1 MSQKIKVAILSV
13 SAGAGHVR
21 AAQALERVIAD
32 NYSDVEAVHLDVMD
46 YVPKLFRKLYAES
59 YVYVINRY
67 PALWGYMYDKS
78 DQVRKE
84 SSLIK
89 KIRVAIERLNTKKLL
104 SKMIELKPDVI
115 ISTHFLP
122 PELISRMIRKGAS
135 LPPSW
140 VQVTDFDLH
149 GLWVHDFMTGYF
161 AASDE
166 VAFRMRNRGIPE
178 DRITVTGIP
187 IMPSFRKRYSRT
199 ECASEIGVDPEK
211 FTILLMAG
219 GLGVGGVFELT
230 EHLMKM
236 EKDFQVISLAGKN
249 TNLLSELKKLS
260 EKYPERLFPI
270 GFTKTI
276 ERVMAVS
283 DLAVTKPG
291 GLTSSECLAV
301 GLPMIVIAPIP
312 GQEERNSDYLLENGT
327 AIKANDPIGVEYKI
341 RELLGDPGRLQRM
354 SENALKISRP
364 DAAERVL
371 EKVIKDISEDK

>member
-1 MSQKIKVAILSV
+1 VNKKLKVAILSV

-21 AAQALERVIAD
+21 AAQALEKSLAD
-32 NYSDVEAVHLDVMD
+32 NYSDIEAVHLDVMD
-46 YVPKLFRKLYAES
+46 YVPKLFRKLYSES

-104 SKMIELKPDVI
+104 TKMIELNPDII

-122 PELISRMIRKGAS
+122 PELISRMIRKGAH

-149 GLWVHDFMTGYF
+149 GLWIHDFMTGYF

-166 VAFRMRNRGIPE
+166 VAFRMKCRGIPE
-178 DRITVTGIP
+178 DKITVTGIP
-187 IMPSFRKRYSRT
+187 IMPSFAEKYSRI
-199 ECASEIGVDPEK
+199 ECAAELGIDPDK
-211 FTILLMAG
+211 FTVILMAG

-236 EKDFQVISLAGKN
+236 KEDFQVISLAGKN
-249 TNLLSELKKLS
+249 QTLLAELEELS
-260 EKYPERLFPI
+260 EKYPGKLVPM
-270 GFTKTI
+270 GFTQTI
-276 ERVMAVS
+276 ERVMAAS

-291 GLTSSECLAV
+291 GLTSSECLAM
-301 GLPMIVIAPIP
+301 GLPMVVVAPIP
-312 GQEERNSDYLLENGT
+312 GQEERNSDYLLENGI
-327 AIKANDPIGVEYKI
+327 AMKANDSIGVEYKI
-341 RELLGDPGRLQRM
+341 RDLLNNPEKLKQM
-354 SENALKISRP
+354 SMNALNISRP
-364 DAAERVL
+364 DAAARVL
-371 EKVIKDISEDK
+371 KKVLSNFSK